1 MRPRLPETSKLQ
13 LQYLMSDKMK
23 VSVKFLASIREIVG
37 AHEILFE
44 LTSGDTT
51 INLLEVLESRF
62 GAALKDAVGKP
73 FEDENPKIRILVNGR
88 DIDFLQGAK
97 TELKEGDT
105 VVLIPPVA
113 GG

>member
-1 MRPRLPETSKLQ
+1 MHFA
-13 LQYLMSDKMK
+13 SDKMK

-37 AHEILFE
+37 SHEILFE
-44 LTSGDTT
+44 ISSGDSVES
-51 INLLEVLESRF
+51 LLEILKSRF

-88 DIDFLQGAK
+88 DIDFLQGEK

>member
-1 MRPRLPETSKLQ
+1 
-13 LQYLMSDKMK
+13 MK

-37 AHEILFE
+37 AHEIQFE
-44 LTSGDTT
+44 FHSGDTVES
-51 INLLEVLESRF
+51 LLEALESRF
-62 GAALKDAVGKP
+62 GTEFKDAVGKP

-88 DIDFLQGAK
+88 DIDFLRGPK
-97 TELKEGDT
+97 TELKEGDV

>member
-1 MRPRLPETSKLQ
+1 
-13 LQYLMSDKMK
+13 MK
-23 VSVKFLASIREIVG
+23 VDVQFLASIRVIAGEHDIWFEI
-37 AHEILFE
+37 HP
-44 LTSGDTT
+44 GDTVESL
-51 INLLEVLESRF
+51 IKVLESRF
-62 GAALKDAVGKP
+62 GTAFKDAVGNP

-97 TELKEGDT
+97 TELREGDT

>member
-1 MRPRLPETSKLQ
+1 
-13 LQYLMSDKMK
+13 MK

-37 AHEILFE
+37 AHEIWFE
-44 LTSGDTT
+44 ISSKDTMES
-51 INLLEVLESRF
+51 LLEILKSRF
-62 GAALKDAVGKP
+62 GTDFKNAVGDP

>member
-1 MRPRLPETSKLQ
+1 
-13 LQYLMSDKMK
+13 MK
-23 VSVKFLASIREIVG
+23 VNVKFLASIREIVD
-37 AHEILFE
+37 AHQIWFEIR
-44 LTSGDTT
+44 SGDTVES
-51 INLLEVLESRF
+51 LLEILKSRF
-62 GAALKDAVGKP
+62 GTAFKDAVGKP
-73 FEDENPKIRILVNGR
+73 SEDENSKIRILVNGR

>member
-1 MRPRLPETSKLQ
+1 
-13 LQYLMSDKMK
+13 MK

-37 AHEILFE
+37 AHEIRFE
-44 LTSGDTT
+44 ISSGDTVEC
-51 INLLEVLESRF
+51 LLEILKARF
-62 GAALKDAVGKP
+62 GTALKDAMGKT
-73 FEDENPKIRILVNGR
+73 FEDKEPKIRILVNGR

>member
-1 MRPRLPETSKLQ
+1 
-13 LQYLMSDKMK
+13 MK
-23 VSVKFLASIREIVG
+23 INVKFLASIREIVG
-37 AHEILFE
+37 AHEIQFE
-44 LTSGDTT
+44 LTSRDTVES
-51 INLLEVLESRF
+51 LLEILRSRF
-62 GAALKDAVGKP
+62 GADFKDAVGEP

-97 TELKEGDT
+97 TELNEGDT

>member
-1 MRPRLPETSKLQ
+1 MRTKLS
-13 LQYLMSDKMK
+13 LK
-23 VSVKFLASIREIVG
+23 LAQGIQWN
-37 AHEILFE
+37 HLLEILK
-44 LTSGDTT
+44 
-51 INLLEVLESRF
+51 SRF
-62 GAALKDAVGKP
+62 GTAFKNAVGEP

-97 TELKEGDT
+97 TGLKEGDT

>member
-1 MRPRLPETSKLQ
+1 ME
-13 LQYLMSDKMK
+13 
-23 VSVKFLASIREIVG
+23 VSVKFLASIRKIVD
-37 AHEILFE
+37 AHEIGFE
-44 LTSGDTT
+44 IGTGSTVEH
-51 INLLEVLESRF
+51 LLEILKSRF
-62 GAALKDAVGKP
+62 GTAFKNAVGGP

-97 TELKEGDT
+97 TGLKEGDT